1 MSARSLALIG
11 LACGFPV
18 RTVSSQLSATIDA
31 GISRVHYD
39 GFLPSAAASLTP
51 SLRWDGDRGFIS
63 VRGTYLRFE
72 SGNRSLDGSF
82 TGALLVPLAKHW
94 RGELAVAGGVSD
106 YARITRFS
114 HAVAEGRLHLLD
126 GRQGAWAG
134 MTAGSASFGNGPR
147 RVAVMTVGL
156 WALRNGMTL
165 FATAD
170 RSFIGDT
177 AYSDLRSSGRLQRG
191 AFAVEGTLGA
201 RVWSRGGGRGVYGEM
216 SVSRP
221 LSSRTAVVLSGGRYP
236 TDVISG
242 SIAGRFLSAA
252 IRIGT
257 APARPARLAPAR
269 ETSAAAQIELLD
281 ADENGARL
289 VVRAPG
295 AVTVEIAADF
305 TDWQTVPLSRTSSGA
320 WLLSSRVPRGVHRIN
335 VRLSGGPWIVPAGMT
350 RVADDYGGEVGVLV
364 VP

>member
-1 MSARSLALIG
+1 M
-11 LACGFPV
+11 
-18 RTVSSQLSATIDA
+18 RTVSSQLSASVDA
-31 GISRVHYD
+31 GVSRVHYD

-51 SLRWDGDRGFIS
+51 SARWDGRHGFVS

-82 TGALLVPLAKHW
+82 TGAWLVPLTRRW
-94 RGELAVAGGVSD
+94 RGEIAVSGGASD

-114 HAVAEGRLHLLD
+114 HAVGEGRLHVID
-126 GRQGAWAG
+126 GRYGAWAG
-134 MTAGSASFGNGPR
+134 ATAGSASFGDGPR
-147 RVAVMTVGL
+147 RVAVITIGGWGL
-156 WALRNGMTL
+156 RRSVMV

-177 AYSDLRSSGRLQRG
+177 AYSDVRSSARFQRG
-191 AFAVEGTLGA
+191 PLIVEGTVGA

-216 SVSRP
+216 SVTHGLGRSG
-221 LSSRTAVVLSGGRYP
+221 RTSMVLSGGRYP

-257 APARPARLAPAR
+257 APARPAGLARAPAR
-269 ETSAAAQIELLD
+269 EAAAPARVELLD
-281 ADENGARL
+281 ADETSARL
-289 VVRAPG
+289 LVHARG

-305 TDWQTVPLSRTSSGA
+305 TQWNPVPLTRTPRGA
-320 WLLSSRVPRGVHRIN
+320 WQVPARVARGIHRIN
-335 VRLSGGPWIVPAGMT
+335 IRIDGGAWIAPAGTT
-350 RVADDYGGEVGVLV
+350 RVADDYDGEVGVLV

>member
-1 MSARSLALIG
+1 MSARALALIG
-11 LACGFPV
+11 LACGLPV
-18 RTVSSQLSATIDA
+18 RTVSSQLTATIDA

-51 SLRWDGDRGFIS
+51 RLRWDGGRGFIS
-63 VRGTYLRFE
+63 VRGTYLRFA

-82 TGALLVPLAKHW
+82 TGAVLLPLAKHW

-114 HAVAEGRLHLLD
+114 HAVAEGRLHLID

-134 MTAGSASFGNGPR
+134 ATAGSASFGSGQR
-147 RVAVMTVGL
+147 RVAVMTLGF
-156 WALRNGMTL
+156 WGLRNGITL

-177 AYSDLRSSGRLQRG
+177 AYSDLRSSGRIQHG
-191 AFAVEGTLGA
+191 SFVVEGTLGA

-216 SVSRP
+216 SVSHP

-252 IRIGT
+252 IRLGST
-257 APARPARLAPAR
+257 PHRASRPTRIV
-269 ETSAAAQIELLD
+269 SGGAAAQIELLD

-289 VVRAPG
+289 VVHAPG

-305 TDWQTVPLSRTSSGA
+305 TEWLAVPLSRTASGA
-320 WLLSSRVPRGVHRIN
+320 WQLRSRVPRGVHRIN
-335 VRLSGGPWIVPAGMT
+335 IRLDGGPWIVPAGTT
-350 RVADDYGGEVGVLV
+350 RVPDDYGDVGVLV

>member
-1 MSARSLALIG
+1 MSARALALIG

-18 RTVSSQLSATIDA
+18 RTVSSQLSASIDA

-39 GFLPSAAASLTP
+39 GFLPSAAVSLTP
-51 SLRWDGDRGFIS
+51 SLRLEGGRGFLS

-82 TGALLVPLAKHW
+82 TGAVLLPLAKHW

-106 YARITRFS
+106 YARITRFN
-114 HAVAEGRLHLLD
+114 HAVAEGRLHLID
-126 GRQGAWAG
+126 GRQGAWVGA
-134 MTAGSASFGNGPR
+134 TAGNASFGNGSS
-147 RVAVMTVGL
+147 RVAVMTIGL
-156 WALRNGMTL
+156 WGLRRGITL

-177 AYSDLRSSGRLQRG
+177 AYSDLRSSGRIQHG
-191 AFAVEGTLGA
+191 AFVVEGTLGA

-216 SVSRP
+216 SVSHP
-221 LSSRTAVVLSGGRYP
+221 LSSRTAVVVSGGRYP

-252 IRIGT
+252 IRLGS
-257 APARPARLAPAR
+257 APHRAPRPARTVAR
-269 ETSAAAQIELLD
+269 GAAARLELLD
-281 ADENGARL
+281 TDDNGARVL
-289 VVRAPG
+289 VHAPG

-305 TDWQTVPLSRTSSGA
+305 TDWQAVPLTRTAGGA
-320 WLLSSRVPRGVHRIN
+320 WQLPSRVPRGVHRIN
-335 VRLSGGPWIVPAGMT
+335 VRLGGGPWIVPAGTT
-350 RVADDYGGEVGVLV
+350 RVAGDYGDVGVLF